1 MIMSKKFLAI
11 LPLLL
16 LTGCATTFTR
26 VTPSMQPRNPDN
38 RYPVEVIFNSS
49 QQSLRWDS
57 IKAYVI
63 VNGVDQPMLPVQM
76 MQNRWE
82 GFVTVPPGANSV
94 NYRFKFDYL
103 YNAFG
108 QPPKPNS
115 AFSPEYKL
123 TVVNQ

>member
-1 MIMSKKFLAI
+1 MLKKFLAV

-26 VTPSMQPRNPDN
+26 LTPLNQPRNADN
-38 RYPVEVIFNSS
+38 QYPVEVMFKSS

-57 IKAYVI
+57 IQAYVL
-63 VNGVDQPMLPVQM
+63 VDGVPNAMRQVPM

-82 GFVTVPPGANSV
+82 GFVRVPPETNSV
-94 NYRFKFDYL
+94 SYRFKFDYL

-115 AFSPEYKL
+115 VSSPVYKL
-123 TVVNQ
+123 TIIEP